1 MPPSPHGDS
10 ALLVG
15 PPSDWSDL
23 EAIVRGLGYRLWLA
37 DGPGDLTSLT
47 LRLGLCVVD
56 LRLQRDALQTV
67 RVVRARQPHAVLIGI
82 ADPQRPGTTVEAV
95 RAGVFDVL
103 SRPVAAH
110 ELEAVIGNAREQ
122 AGLTAQVPRD
132 DTPAASFGIV
142 GASPVMRTVMDL
154 AQRAA
159 TARCGVLICGERGTG
174 REMVARAIH
183 AADRTPRA
191 PFVTIDCAEPAGDV
205 ERRLFGMPGTAARST
220 QAREALGYERLGASS
235 AIAAAHRGVLFLEH
249 LEALPVAAQ
258 GRLLR
263 LLRDR
268 TAVIAGTA
276 DAAPIDVRPIASADQ
291 SIDRL
296 VAAGDIRQDLFERLS
311 LLRIETP
318 PLRQRRDDIPV
329 LAMHFVK
336 EICHAHG
343 VALKSLTRPAVT
355 LLSALPWRGNAVE
368 LRTLLER
375 LVLVVPSGLIR
386 LEDVLT
392 HVPLDG
398 GATVGSLDLPLK
410 EARERFERDYIAS
423 VLHHHHGRVP
433 EAARALGLQ
442 RTNLYR
448 KMRQLRLVVP
458 SGPSR
463 H

>member
-15 PPSDWSDL
+15 SVSDWSDV
-23 EAIVRGLGYRLWLA
+23 EAIVRGLGYRPCLA
-37 DGPGDLTSLT
+37 GGSADLTALT

-56 LRLQRDALQTV
+56 LRHRVDALRT
-67 RVVRARQPHAVLIGI
+67 
-82 ADPQRPGTTVEAV
+82 V

-103 SRPVAAH
+103 SRPVIAH
-110 ELEAVIGNAREQ
+110 ELEAVIANAREQ
-122 AGLTAQVPRD
+122 AGLAAQVPRD
-132 DTPAASFGIV
+132 DTPPASFGIV

-183 AADRTPRA
+183 AADRTARA
-191 PFVTIDCAEPAGDV
+191 PFVSVDCAEPAGDV
-205 ERRLFGMPGTAARST
+205 ERILFGVPHDVTRPPN
-220 QAREALGYERLGASS
+220 AREARQSESLGAGS
-235 AIAAAHRGVLFLEH
+235 AITAAKRGVLFLEH
-249 LEALPVAAQ
+249 VDALPTAAQ

-268 TAVIAGTA
+268 KAVIAGTTE
-276 DAAPIDVRPIASADQ
+276 AAPLDVRPIASADQ

-296 VAAGDIRQDLFERLS
+296 VAAGRVRQDLFERLS

-318 PLRQRRDDIPV
+318 PLRQCRDDIPV
-329 LAMHFVK
+329 LAMHFLK

-355 LLSALPWRGNAVE
+355 LLAALPWRGNAVE

-375 LVLVVPSGLIR
+375 LVLLLPSGLIR
-386 LEDVLT
+386 LEDVLA
-392 HVPLDG
+392 HMPLDG

-410 EARERFERDYIAS
+410 EARDRFERDYIAS
-423 VLHHHHGRVP
+423 VLHRHHGRVP

-448 KMRQLRLVVP
+448 KMRQLHLVAP
-458 SGPSR
+458 SAPRG